1 MKFCPECGEDLRG
14 STKFCPECGFNM
26 AALIAQDDGK
36 KIAASDVQEESVFD
50 EDALHDPPSEKTTR
64 VLGTNLED
72 TVEKILQDRG
82 FSTETRTKLRG
93 ASGQLNEIDIM
104 ATRNRVIIAVE
115 CKNYAESSKVGIKE
129 IRDFSA
135 KMDDLDIKK
144 GLFVTSSDFSRD
156 AIGWAMNNP
165 QQKQID
171 LWNGSKLTENFQA
184 VVLGKSGGQLTKV
197 SDCLNPR
204 DSIENYSQILLRNKT
219 NVGIARRDLVFHPYY
234 IIQFTLREQFKT
246 PDRQI
251 HSMFNS
257 GKYVADGLAGDVLYS
272 SNDDGDDVFYDEG
285 VEAKQVVE
293 DLMNIEP
300 HKTVEIQKTENSNVV
315 VHKPSMSNHDVEFTV
330 RKKIAEDNMDTIPYS
345 VRKSRNEEVEKEFT
359 YVPSHNAIKLQSK
372 VVYVPKLEI
381 VFESKEYNYTRRI
394 LPASDVTLTDEISE
408 CKHMLRKKHTFAV
421 CEECGIAKCEDDIFV
436 DGQNLCYCKDH
447 APQELKESKKR
458 GSIRGKLG
466 FSFRKNK

>member
-26 AALIAQDDGK
+26 ASLVARDDGK

-50 EDALHDPPSEKTTR
+50 EDALHDPPAEKTTR

-93 ASGQLNEIDIM
+93 VSGQLNEIDIM
-104 ATRNRVIIAVE
+104 ATKNRVTIAVE

-251 HSMFNS
+251 HSMFKS
-257 GKYVADGLAGDVLYS
+257 GKYAADGLTGGVLYS
-272 SNDDGDDVFYDEG
+272 SDDDGDDVFYDK
-285 VEAKQVVE
+285 ALRQ
-293 DLMNIEP
+293 
-300 HKTVEIQKTENSNVV
+300 
-315 VHKPSMSNHDVEFTV
+315 
-330 RKKIAEDNMDTIPYS
+330 
-345 VRKSRNEEVEKEFT
+345 SR
-359 YVPSHNAIKLQSK
+359 
-372 VVYVPKLEI
+372 
-381 VFESKEYNYTRRI
+381 
-394 LPASDVTLTDEISE
+394 
-408 CKHMLRKKHTFAV
+408 
-421 CEECGIAKCEDDIFV
+421 
-436 DGQNLCYCKDH
+436 
-447 APQELKESKKR
+447 
-458 GSIRGKLG
+458 
-466 FSFRKNK
+466 

>member
-26 AALIAQDDGK
+26 APMIAQEAGK
-36 KIAASDVQEESVFD
+36 KIVTSDIQGESVFD
-50 EDALHDPPSEKTTR
+50 EDILQEPPPEKTTR
-64 VLGTNLED
+64 ALGTNLED

-82 FSTETRTKLRG
+82 FSTETRTKRRG
-93 ASGQLNEIDIM
+93 TSGQLNEIDIM

-129 IRDFSA
+129 IRDFGA

-165 QQKQID
+165 QQRQIE
-171 LWNGSKLTENFQA
+171 LWNGSQLTENFQA
-184 VVLGKSGGQLTKV
+184 VVLGKSGGRLTKV
-197 SDCLNPR
+197 PDCLKPR
-204 DSIENYSQILLRNKT
+204 DTIENYSQILLRNKA
-219 NVGIARRDLVFHPYY
+219 NVRIARRDLAFHPYY

-251 HSMFNS
+251 HSVFNS
-257 GKYVADGLAGDVLYS
+257 GKYVADGLTGDVLYS
-272 SNDDGDDVFYDEG
+272 SDDDDDVFHDENP
-285 VEAKQVVE
+285 ETEQIVE
-293 DLMNIEP
+293 DLMNIVP
-300 HKTVEIQKTENSNVV
+300 NKTVEIQRIENSNVV
-315 VHKPSMSNHDVEFTV
+315 VNKAIRSNHDVEFTA
-330 RKKIAEDNMDTIPYS
+330 KTKIAEDNMDTILYS
-345 VRKSRNEEVEKEFT
+345 VRKSRDEEVEKEFT
-359 YVPSHNAIKLQSK
+359 YVPSHNEIKLQSK

-394 LPASDVTLTDEISE
+394 LPASGITLTDEISE

-421 CEECGIAKCEDDIFV
+421 CEECGIAKCENDIFV

-447 APQELKESKKR
+447 APQELRESKKK

>member
-26 AALIAQDDGK
+26 ASLIAQDAGK
-36 KIAASDVQEESVFD
+36 KIAASDIQEESVFD
-50 EDALHDPPSEKTTR
+50 EDILQEPPPEKTTG

-82 FSTETRTKLRG
+82 FSTETRTKIRG
-93 ASGQLNEIDIM
+93 MSGQLNEIDIM

-165 QQKQID
+165 QQRQID
-171 LWNGSKLTENFQA
+171 LWSGSKLTENFQA
-184 VVLGKSGGQLTKV
+184 VVLGKSGGQPAKV

-204 DSIENYSQILLRNKT
+204 DSIENYSQILLKNKA

-251 HSMFNS
+251 HSIFKS
-257 GKYVADGLAGDVLYS
+257 GKYVADGLTGDVLYGS
-272 SNDDGDDVFYDEG
+272 DDDDVVFHDESP
-285 VEAKQVVE
+285 ETKQIVE
-293 DLMNIEP
+293 DLMSIEP
-300 HKTVEIQKTENSNVV
+300 QDS
-315 VHKPSMSNHDVEFTV
+315 
-330 RKKIAEDNMDTIPYS
+330 
-345 VRKSRNEEVEKEFT
+345 
-359 YVPSHNAIKLQSK
+359 
-372 VVYVPKLEI
+372 
-381 VFESKEYNYTRRI
+381 
-394 LPASDVTLTDEISE
+394 
-408 CKHMLRKKHTFAV
+408 
-421 CEECGIAKCEDDIFV
+421 
-436 DGQNLCYCKDH
+436 
-447 APQELKESKKR
+447 
-458 GSIRGKLG
+458 
-466 FSFRKNK
+466 

>member
-26 AALIAQDDGK
+26 APMTAQEAGK
-36 KIAASDVQEESVFD
+36 KIVTSDIQGESVFD
-50 EDALHDPPSEKTTR
+50 EDILQEPPPEKTTR
-64 VLGTNLED
+64 ALGTNLED

-82 FSTETRTKLRG
+82 FSTETRTKRRG
-93 ASGQLNEIDIM
+93 TSGQLNEIDII

-129 IRDFSA
+129 IRDFGA

-165 QQKQID
+165 QQRQIE
-171 LWNGSKLTENFQA
+171 LWNGSQLTENFQA
-184 VVLGKSGGQLTKV
+184 VVLGKSGGRLTKV
-197 SDCLNPR
+197 PDCLKPR
-204 DSIENYSQILLRNKT
+204 DTIENYSQILLRNKA
-219 NVGIARRDLVFHPYY
+219 NVRIARRDLAFHPYY

-251 HSMFNS
+251 HSVFNS
-257 GKYVADGLAGDVLYS
+257 GKYVADGLTGDVLYS
-272 SNDDGDDVFYDEG
+272 SDDDDDVFHDENP
-285 VEAKQVVE
+285 ETEQIVE
-293 DLMNIEP
+293 DLMNIVP
-300 HKTVEIQKTENSNVV
+300 NKTVEIQRIENSNVV
-315 VHKPSMSNHDVEFTV
+315 VNKAIRSNHDVEFTA
-330 RKKIAEDNMDTIPYS
+330 KTKIAEDNMDTILYS
-345 VRKSRNEEVEKEFT
+345 VRKSRDEEVEKEFT
-359 YVPSHNAIKLQSK
+359 YVPSHNEIKLQSK

-394 LPASDVTLTDEISE
+394 LPASGITLTDEISE

-421 CEECGIAKCEDDIFV
+421 CEECGIAKCENDIFV

-447 APQELKESKKR
+447 APQELRESKKK

>member
-26 AALIAQDDGK
+26 APMIAQEAGK
-36 KIAASDVQEESVFD
+36 KIVTSDIQGESVFD
-50 EDALHDPPSEKTTR
+50 EDILQEPPPEKTTR
-64 VLGTNLED
+64 ALGTNLED

-82 FSTETRTKLRG
+82 FSTETRTKRRG
-93 ASGQLNEIDIM
+93 TSGQLNEIDII

-129 IRDFSA
+129 IRDFGA

-165 QQKQID
+165 QQRQIE
-171 LWNGSKLTENFQA
+171 LWNGSQLTENFQA
-184 VVLGKSGGQLTKV
+184 VVLGKSGGRLTKV
-197 SDCLNPR
+197 PDCLKPR
-204 DSIENYSQILLRNKT
+204 DTIENYSQILLRNKA
-219 NVGIARRDLVFHPYY
+219 NVRIARRDLAFHPYY

-251 HSMFNS
+251 HSVFNS
-257 GKYVADGLAGDVLYS
+257 GKYVADGLTGDVLYS
-272 SNDDGDDVFYDEG
+272 SDDDDDVFHDENP
-285 VEAKQVVE
+285 ETEQIVE
-293 DLMNIEP
+293 DLMNIVP
-300 HKTVEIQKTENSNVV
+300 NKTVEIQRIENSNVV
-315 VHKPSMSNHDVEFTV
+315 VNKAIRSNHDVEFTA
-330 RKKIAEDNMDTIPYS
+330 KTKIAEDNMDTILYS
-345 VRKSRNEEVEKEFT
+345 VRKSRDEEVEKEFT
-359 YVPSHNAIKLQSK
+359 YVPSHNEIKLQSK

-394 LPASDVTLTDEISE
+394 LPASGITLTDEISE

-421 CEECGIAKCEDDIFV
+421 CEECGIAKCENDIFV

-447 APQELKESKKR
+447 APQELRESKKK

>member
-26 AALIAQDDGK
+26 ASLIAQDAGK
-36 KIAASDVQEESVFD
+36 KIAANGIQEESVFD
-50 EDALHDPPSEKTTR
+50 GDILQEPPPEKTTR

-82 FSTETRTKLRG
+82 FSTETRIKIRG
-93 ASGQLNEIDIM
+93 TSGQLNEIDIR
-104 ATRNRVIIAVE
+104 ATKNRVIIAVE

-129 IRDFSA
+129 IRDFGA
-135 KMDDLDIKK
+135 KMDDLDIKN

-156 AIGWAMNNP
+156 AIGWAMNSS
-165 QQKQID
+165 QQRQIE
-171 LWNGSKLTENFQA
+171 LWNGSKLTENFQS
-184 VVLGKSGGQLTKV
+184 VVLGRSGGQLTKV

-204 DSIENYSQILLRNKT
+204 DSIESYSQIMLRNKA
-219 NVGIARRDLVFHPYY
+219 NVGIARRDLAFHLYY

-251 HSMFNS
+251 HSVFKS
-257 GKYVADGLAGDVLYS
+257 GKYVADGLTGDVLYGS
-272 SNDDGDDVFYDEG
+272 DDDDDVFHDEG
-285 VEAKQVVE
+285 PETKQIVE
-293 DLMNIEP
+293 DLMSIEP
-300 HKTVEIQKTENSNVV
+300 RKTVEIQKIENSNVV
-315 VHKPSMSNHDVEFTV
+315 VHEASMSNHDVEFTA
-330 RKKIAEDNMDTIPYS
+330 RTKIAEDNINTIPYS
-345 VRKSRNEEVEKEFT
+345 VRKSRDEEVEKEFT
-359 YVPSHNAIKLQSK
+359 YVPNHNAIKLQSK

-394 LPASDVTLTDEISE
+394 LPASDITLTDEISE
-408 CKHMLRKKHTFAV
+408 CKHILRKKHTFAV
-421 CEECGIAKCEDDIFV
+421 CEECGIAKCENDIFV

-447 APQELKESKKR
+447 APQELRESKKR